1 MRLFGRLLALLVAL
15 LTGLAVGVITL
26 GLHRGVTGA
35 VVSMTTTLVVMWAIH
50 WWAAGGAPAFAAGW
64 LTALL
69 LAVAGRGEGD
79 YVVSADARGW
89 LLVGFGVVVLVTG
102 VAWARVPARRSD
114 SGSLGAAT

>member
-1 MRLFGRLLALLVAL
+1 MRLLGRLLALLVAL
-15 LTGLAVGVITL
+15 LTGLAVGVAGL
-26 GLHRGVTGA
+26 ALHRGLTGA
-35 VVSMTTTLVVMWAIH
+35 LIAMTTTLVVMWAIH

-89 LLVGFGVVVLVTG
+89 LLMGFGVVVLVTG
-102 VAWARVPARRSD
+102 VAWARVPARRRG
-114 SGSLGAAT
+114 SGSVGHPA